1 MTARA
6 GKAAAARPVDER
18 EVGLEVGGVQMPN
31 ETHVAMEAEPQ
42 IAADRARGSV
52 KKEIAMVSS
61 FERAVIRIRHDLRE
75 RLLDESHLNVVELL
89 DALEVIA
96 DEVSGDIG
104 LELHNE
110 AERWRLRFE
119 MMAALQEQAEEMD
132 DMSEGA

>member
-1 MTARA
+1 MTQ
-6 GKAAAARPVDER
+6 GKE
-18 EVGLEVGGVQMPN
+18 LE
-31 ETHVAMEAEPQ
+31 
-42 IAADRARGSV
+42 
-52 KKEIAMVSS
+52 MVSS

-96 DEVSGDIG
+96 DAVPGDIG
-104 LELHNE
+104 TELRNE

-119 MMAALQEQAEEMD
+119 MMAALQEHAEELD

>member
-18 EVGLEVGGVQMPN
+18 EIGLQLGGMPLPS
-31 ETHVAMEAEPQ
+31 ELHVAMEAEPH
-42 IAADRARGSV
+42 IAADRARGST
-52 KKEIAMVSS
+52 KELEMVSS

-89 DALEVIA
+89 EAFDVIA

-104 LELHNE
+104 TELHNE

-119 MMAALQEQAEEMD
+119 MMAALQEHSEEMD